1 MNALQHIEFVT
12 INQPVMIVP
21 VEKVVRAGLLS
32 DVVSEPN
39 QCQGNAAMN
48 TRLVS
53 IWNTPVEYVEG
64 YTLNGLIEHAFN
76 RALDDKGEYVYFDA
90 TLDPTPEY
98 YYAVR
103 AFSSK
108 QIFDVFDHYKQP
120 FFTFAHTFLFDV
132 ETFTFSYDDNGD
144 LVKESRET
152 FEQRN
157 SKQKEIIR
165 ILEQLNNGNK
175 ENDAG

>member
-1 MNALQHIEFVT
+1 MKTLQHIEFMT

-21 VEKVVRAGLLS
+21 VEGVVRANLLS

-39 QCQGNAAMN
+39 QCQTNAAMN
-48 TRLVS
+48 TRLAS

-64 YTLNGLIEHAFN
+64 YTFNGHIEHAFN
-76 RALDDKGEYVYFDA
+76 RALDDRGEYVYFDT
-90 TLDPTPEY
+90 TLDPTEEY

-108 QIFDVFDHYKQP
+108 QILDVFEHYKQP

-132 ETFTFSYDDNGD
+132 EPFTFSYDDNGD

-152 FEQRN
+152 FKQRN
-157 SKQKEIIR
+157 TKQKEIIR
-165 ILEQLNNGNK
+165 ILDRLNNGN
-175 ENDAG
+175 